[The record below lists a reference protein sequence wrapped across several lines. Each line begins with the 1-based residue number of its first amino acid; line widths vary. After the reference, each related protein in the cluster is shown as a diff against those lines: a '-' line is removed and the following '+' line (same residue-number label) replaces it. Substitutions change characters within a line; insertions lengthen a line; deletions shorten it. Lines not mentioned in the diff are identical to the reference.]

1 MKKITPHL
9 LGMLAAVAVFHL
21 SLNAAPAELSGG
33 ADSTTSV
40 EANRS
45 VPPATV
51 SLTAPTDVNTYGTS
65 VESHITIGW
74 PEFKGIISG
83 IDVLQDGQ
91 GSAYLAGAGV
101 SALAAAPVN
110 LPQGAAITG
119 FDFYYDD
126 TEAAADMFVVL
137 YRFPFTGGF
146 LSLGEIYSTGS
157 AGFGSASTN
166 LASPVTV
173 DSNSELY
180 SVYLLYGV
188 SPTSTLKWRAVR
200 VRYKLQVSAAPAVA
214 SFTDVPTN
222 HWAFKY
228 VEALKASGITDGCG
242 ASTFCPDSPLTRAQM
257 AVFLSSA
264 LGLQFN

>member
-1 MKKITPHL
+1 
-9 LGMLAAVAVFHL
+9 MLAAVALFQP
-21 SLNAAPAELSGG
+21 SLNAAPAERSGG

-45 VPPATV
+45 VPPATD
-51 SLTAPTDVNTYGTS
+51 SLTTPTDVNTYGTS

-74 PEFKGIISG
+74 PEFKVVSSG
-83 IDVLQDGQ
+83 VDMLEDGT
-91 GSAYLAGAGV
+91 GSAYMAGGG
-101 SALAAAPVN
+101 SGPRAAAPVN

-119 FDFYYDD
+119 IDLYYYD
-126 TEAAADMFVVL
+126 TNQAEELQVSL
-137 YRFPFTGGF
+137 LRLPFTGGF
-146 LSLGEIYSTGS
+146 VLLDGTNSTGWT
-157 AGFGSASTN
+157 GFGSASTN

-173 DSNSELY
+173 DSNSGLY
-180 SVYLLYGV
+180 AVYLFYAAA
-188 SPTSTLKWRAVR
+188 PTATLKWRAVR
-200 VRYKLQVSAAPAVA
+200 VRYKLQVSPAPAVA

-228 VEALKASGITDGCG
+228 VEALMASGITAGCG
-242 ASTFCPDSPLTRAQM
+242 GSNFCPDSPLTRAQM